1 MGASSMLSMEVA
13 AAWGWGATSEEEAA
27 PTIVNNNTI
36 ESIIHSQK
44 RFVLYNSRRLSGEC
58 LPICM
63 DTTRP
68 PTLQAT
74 HRSSHHHVTDDGIP
88 HKESNECTHKESNE
102 CTNECTNKTRR
113 SGILLSCT
121 RRQEWV

>member
-1 MGASSMLSMEVA
+1 MKVITTHYPLFLGIVLLVASSMLSMEVA

-58 LPICM
+58 RKCCC
-63 DTTRP
+63 
-68 PTLQAT
+68 AT
-74 HRSSHHHVTDDGIP
+74 KLVVLCIYLY
-88 HKESNECTHKESNE
+88 CTKA
-102 CTNECTNKTRR
+102 
-113 SGILLSCT
+113 
-121 RRQEWV
+121 